1 MIFPEILS
9 TPFPVQL
16 LTSEGASRLA
26 LIIRVSRGNIYFLR
40 KALRLIKE
48 VSAIPISY
56 FLPITS
62 TTSEQYPSHAKL
74 KPSRAV
80 ISGIGYGYADFFYR
94 GWVPLLLARL
104 SKSCCPRLDGTCI
117 EKYVRKVGGTGRATG
132 SCEPGNLRR
141 MDLVSADICY

>member
-16 LTSEGASRLA
+16 PTSEGASRLA
-26 LIIRVSRGNIYFLR
+26 LIIRVSRGNIYFFR

-48 VSAIPISY
+48 VSAISY

-80 ISGIGYGYADFFYR
+80 ISGIGYGYADF
-94 GWVPLLLARL
+94 L
-104 SKSCCPRLDGTCI
+104 
-117 EKYVRKVGGTGRATG
+117 
-132 SCEPGNLRR
+132 
-141 MDLVSADICY
+141 

>member
-16 LTSEGASRLA
+16 PTSEGASRLA
-26 LIIRVSRGNIYFLR
+26 LIIRVSRGNIYFFR

-62 TTSEQYPSHAKL
+62 TTSKQYPSHAKL

-80 ISGIGYGYADFFYR
+80 ISGIGYGYADF
-94 GWVPLLLARL
+94 L
-104 SKSCCPRLDGTCI
+104 
-117 EKYVRKVGGTGRATG
+117 
-132 SCEPGNLRR
+132 
-141 MDLVSADICY
+141 